1 MLFSSLTKIN
11 HRFHS
16 LSPLFPRLV
25 LFLLLL
31 SFVLQARQSFPHTLH
46 PTPWEKTGFNASS
59 SLLGDWHLMSSFTAP
74 NSSSSF
80 WGGTCRCASKHL
92 FSSEHYLSPSFRQA
106 NNQKLHALNGL
117 KFSVWTSR
125 GAGLVLAY
133 TGGLILLPML
143 RNIIRIIRP
152 KLTWLFPADE
162 NIWFHR
168 QVAYSMAF
176 WAMVHTTAH
185 YINFLNV
192 ERTRTYLVAIPLAP
206 LTIFVEVRTQIA
218 LQIHYTQP
226 GAITGHFMLF
236 MMLLMYSTA
245 HHKIRA
251 QCFEAFW
258 YTHHLAF
265 FFMIGLYTHATGCF
279 VRDSVNPDYIP
290 TFPFYSTQHCLGYES
305 WRFIIWPGIF
315 YFGERVYRE
324 IRARRTTR
332 LSKLLVHPSGSLGC
346 KSSLPSF

>member
-1 MLFSSLTKIN
+1 M
-11 HRFHS
+11 
-16 LSPLFPRLV
+16 
-25 LFLLLL
+25 
-31 SFVLQARQSFPHTLH
+31 
-46 PTPWEKTGFNASS
+46 SS
-59 SLLGDWHLMSSFTAP
+59 STVP
-74 NSSSSF
+74 NSFSSF
-80 WGGTCRCASKHL
+80 WGGTCRSASKHL
-92 FSSEHYLSPSFRQA
+92 SSTEHYLSRSFHQA
-106 NNQKLHALNGL
+106 NNEKLHALNGL

-168 QVAYSMAF
+168 QVAYSLAF

-185 YINFLNV
+185 YVNFINV
-192 ERTRTYLVAIPLAP
+192 ERTRMFLVSIPLAP
-206 LTIFVEVRTQIA
+206 LTIFVEVRTQLA

-226 GAITGHFMLF
+226 GGITGHFMLF
-236 MMLLMYSTA
+236 IMVLMYSTA

-290 TFPFYSTQHCLGYES
+290 TFPFYSTEHCLGYES

-324 IRARRTTR
+324 IRARRSTR
-332 LSKLLVHPSGSLGC
+332 LSKLLVHPSGSLDC
-346 KSSLPSF
+346 KFAFFLTNTRFLQVLWSFVL